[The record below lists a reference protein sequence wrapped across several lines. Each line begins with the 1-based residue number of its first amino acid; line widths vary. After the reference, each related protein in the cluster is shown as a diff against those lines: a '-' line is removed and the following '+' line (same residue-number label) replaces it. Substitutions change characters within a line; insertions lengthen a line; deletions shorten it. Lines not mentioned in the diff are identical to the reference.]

1 MSKVQKVDAAI
12 ELLDG
17 IVSQKLLDFLHKQ
30 VILSLNKRKGRRYDN
45 AFKAWA
51 ISLYHISGK
60 AYRFLRKHF
69 TLPSKST
76 LTKVVSRFASDAGFS
91 EKSIFVLKQ
100 RVQAM
105 PEKARVCTLILD
117 EVSLKS
123 TLFYDASADSLI
135 GFESFGDIRA
145 SNLVAKSSLVLMA
158 RGLLDNW
165 KQPVAYFQVNESCGY
180 DKLKEI
186 VDNALLQL
194 EAIGLKVV
202 AIVSDQGANFIQ
214 YYNAMGVT
222 EEKPF
227 LEMHG
232 KIYYTIFDP
241 PHLLKSLRNNL
252 MKYNFLFDDKIASWS
267 DIKSFFDKE
276 QKLAIRTAPKLT
288 PKHINPSAFS
298 KMKVKLATQVF
309 SHSVSAGIY
318 TYVALGGLP
327 SKAIGTA
334 ELLSKVDKLFDCC
347 NSLSFRDGKIC

>member
-60 AYRFLRKHF
+60 AYRFLRKLF
-69 TLPSKST
+69 NLPSKST
-76 LTKVVSRFASDAGFS
+76 LRKVVSRFASDAGFS

-105 PEKARVCTLILD
+105 PEKARVCTLIMD
-117 EVSLKS
+117 EISLKS
-123 TLFYDASADSLI
+123 NLFYDASADSLI
-135 GFESFGDIRA
+135 GFESFGD
-145 SNLVAKSSLVLMA
+145 
-158 RGLLDNW
+158 
-165 KQPVAYFQVNESCGY
+165 
-180 DKLKEI
+180 
-186 VDNALLQL
+186 
-194 EAIGLKVV
+194 
-202 AIVSDQGANFIQ
+202 
-214 YYNAMGVT
+214 YNAMGVT

-227 LEMHG
+227 LEMCG

-241 PHLLKSLRNNL
+241 PHLPKSLRNNL

-318 TYVALGGLP
+318 TYVALGRLP

-334 ELLSKVDKLFDCC
+334 ELLSKVDKIFDCC
-347 NSLSFRDGKIC
+347 NSLSFRDGKICRRPLTSSSPHLQEIEGGIKFIKSIRVINRVTAEDRTRHHFGINSILSTK